1 MKREIDRYT
10 QTVEA
15 GSNVCGGSRNSHAHS
30 RQRTVV
36 TIGCERSWGSVSA
49 VTHGGK
55 LAAKALKAAGVECV
69 FTLSG
74 GHVMG
79 IYDGCLDENI
89 EVVDVRHEQAAVHA
103 ADAWAR
109 LHPGKVGVAI
119 LTAGPGVTDGVT
131 GVANAWRANSPILVI
146 GGQGPF
152 RHTRRGSLQEMDH
165 VSLMRPV
172 SKWADSCYQTPR
184 IAEYIESAIRSAL
197 SGIPGPAFL
206 EIPTDVLHGKIDL
219 AEVTI
224 PEFRDY
230 RVASAAPG
238 HLISEAIDLVNRAE
252 RPMVMAGTSLKWSEG
267 GDQLAAFLD
276 TTGIPCFVNGMARG
290 EISWDHPS
298 FLSLTRK
305 EALENADLV
314 ILAGTPLDFR
324 MKFGRSIP
332 SGASIVQMDLEQ
344 TLIGDNRG
352 VDIGLVGNLG
362 LNFESMSADIKERGV
377 AIDVFAYRD
386 QLRQRETELDA
397 ERRSRMD
404 SDETPIDPLRLCR
417 DIANAVTDDM
427 IVIGDGGD
435 IVAQASKVI
444 NVPREGT
451 WMDPGPLGT
460 LGVGMPFA
468 LAAQKAY
475 PDKRVLIVYGDGSF
489 GLNGFEYDTAVR
501 FDLPIVGVVGND
513 AAWGQM
519 MRPQGMLYGKDRLVA
534 VELNRTRYDKVVE
547 ALGGHG
553 EHVTEAEEIA
563 PAIARAF
570 ASGKPALVNV
580 EIRQDRGEM
589 KGSTYV

>member
-1 MKREIDRYT
+1 
-10 QTVEA
+10 
-15 GSNVCGGSRNSHAHS
+15 
-30 RQRTVV
+30 
-36 TIGCERSWGSVSA
+36 
-49 VTHGGK
+49 
-55 LAAKALKAAGVECV
+55 
-69 FTLSG
+69 
-74 GHVMG
+74 MG
-79 IYDGCLDENI
+79 IYDGCLDEGI

-165 VSLMRPV
+165 VALIKPI
-172 SKWADSCYQTPR
+172 SKWAEACYQTSR
-184 IAEYIESAIRSAL
+184 IGEYMEVGIRAAL
-197 SGIPGPAFL
+197 SGVPGPAFL
-206 EIPTDVLHGKIDL
+206 EIPMDVLHGEVDL
-219 AEVTI
+219 EEIRV
-224 PEFRDY
+224 PKFRDY
-230 RVASAAPG
+230 RVASTSPR
-238 HLISEAIDLVNRAE
+238 HLIAE
-252 RPMVMAGTSLKWSEG
+252 SVELLSKAATPMVMAGTSLKWSEG
-267 GDQLAAFLD
+267 GEHLANFLEK
-276 TTGIPCFVNGMARG
+276 TGIPCFVNGMARG

-305 EALENADLV
+305 EALEKSDLV

-332 SGASIVQMDLEQ
+332 PTAAIIQMDIDE
-344 TLIGDNRG
+344 TLIGDNRAA
-352 VDIGLVGNLG
+352 DLGLVGNIG
-362 LNFESMSADIKERGV
+362 MNFQLMTQEIEDR
-377 AIDVFAYRD
+377 DVVVDVSRYRD
-386 QLRQRETELDA
+386 QLREREQQLDNA
-397 ERRSRMD
+397 RRDQMD
-404 SDETPIDPLRLCR
+404 SEEVPIDPLRLCR
-417 DIANAVTDDM
+417 EIASCVSDDM

-444 NVPREGT
+444 QVPRNGT

-468 LAAQKAY
+468 LAAQKAH

-489 GLNGFEYDTAVR
+489 GLNGFEFDTAVR
-501 FDLPIVGVVGND
+501 FGLPIVGIVGND

-519 MRPQGMLYGKDRLVA
+519 MRPQEMLYGEDRLVA
-534 VELNRTRYDKVVE
+534 VELNRTRYDLVVE

-553 EHVTEAEEIA
+553 EHVVAPGEIA
-563 PAIARAF
+563 PAITRAF
-570 ASGKPALVNV
+570 ESGKPALVNV
-580 EIRQDRGEM
+580 EIRQDRTGM